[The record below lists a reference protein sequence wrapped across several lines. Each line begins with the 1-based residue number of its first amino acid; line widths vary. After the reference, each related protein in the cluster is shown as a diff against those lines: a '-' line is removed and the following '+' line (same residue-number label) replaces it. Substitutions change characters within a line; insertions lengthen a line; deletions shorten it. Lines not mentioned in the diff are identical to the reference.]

1 MTRMAGQ
8 KLAYAGEVFQGYGK
22 PKRTSGGNKKFAVL
36 VKDGDRDKIVRFGDP
51 SMEHYKGGGGHGDDD
66 RRANFRARHNCNE
79 KTDRTTPGY
88 WSCNHSW

>member
-1 MTRMAGQ
+1 
-8 KLAYAGEVFQGYGK
+8 
-22 PKRTSGGNKKFAVL
+22 
-36 VKDGDRDKIVRFGDP
+36 
-51 SMEHYKGGGGHGDDD
+51 MEHYKGGGGHGDDG